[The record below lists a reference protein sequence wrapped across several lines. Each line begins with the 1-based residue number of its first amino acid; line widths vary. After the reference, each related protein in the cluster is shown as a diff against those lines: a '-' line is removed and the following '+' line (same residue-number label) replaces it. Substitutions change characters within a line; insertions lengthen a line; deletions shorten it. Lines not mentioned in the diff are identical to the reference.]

1 MMPATSGDPGDFLA
15 DVRALE
21 AAGAEMIG
29 VAGDPP
35 EKSILLGAIAA
46 VTHRVRLLVNG
57 DEPAGLAGLSRG
69 RVVVGPPPGESWAEV
84 AMPADRD
91 AWTAM
96 VQEHEKAG
104 ATGVVVPWD
113 PRLIDLLRNPEPDD
127 RSDLQMSTG

>member
-1 MMPATSGDPGDFLA
+1 MVPMRSGYVSTVIGSSGAWSSRVSYSACSLRIASAPPAQ
-15 DVRALE
+15 
-21 AAGAEMIG
+21 
-29 VAGDPP
+29 
-35 EKSILLGAIAA
+35 SILFGPIAA

-57 DEPAGLAGLSRG
+57 DEPAGLASLSRG

-104 ATGVVVPWD
+104 ATGVLVPWD
-113 PRLIDLLRNPEPDD
+113 PRLLDLLRNPEPDD
-127 RSDLQMSTG
+127 RTDL